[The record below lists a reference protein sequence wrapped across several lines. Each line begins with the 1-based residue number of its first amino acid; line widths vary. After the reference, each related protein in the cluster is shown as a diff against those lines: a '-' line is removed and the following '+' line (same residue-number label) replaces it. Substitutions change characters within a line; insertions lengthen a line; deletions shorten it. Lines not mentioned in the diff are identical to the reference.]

1 MDIAMHMLTVGAL
14 IVVAILL
21 KEVARGLGLS
31 TVFAYLLLGL
41 GLSLTQSWLGW
52 LDPAT
57 PDHAEFRADRFLAA
71 VDLRDDTPFELA
83 YIVRAVT
90 PGSYHHPAALVE
102 DMYRPALRGTTASG
116 RLIVT
121 P

>member
-1 MDIAMHMLTVGAL
+1 MIDDALPAGLEIDNPNLLRAGDIAA
-14 IVVAILL
+14 
-21 KEVARGLGLS
+21 
-31 TVFAYLLLGL
+31 
-41 GLSLTQSWLGW
+41 LGW
-52 LDPAT
+52 LDPAG
-57 PDHAEFRADRFLAA
+57 PEHAEFRADRFLAA

-116 RLIVT
+116 RLTVT